1 MSKTSIK
8 GMDQVLK
15 NLNSEIR
22 KIEGASLK
30 GLIQAAIIIRRD
42 MDQTPPMI
50 PIDTGNLRGSW
61 TVETIRS
68 VSSPAIR
75 LGFTSYYAWFVHEM
89 VGANFQRPGAGA
101 KFFEAALKNNRD
113 NILNAI
119 RREAGLR

>member
-1 MSKTSIK
+1 MSTKIK
-8 GMDQVLK
+8 GMDTVLK

-42 MDQTPPMI
+42 MDQTPPLL
-50 PIDTGNLRGSW
+50 PVDTGNLRGSW

-68 VSSPAIR
+68 GNSPAIR
-75 LGFTSYYAWFVHEM
+75 LGFTADYAWYVHEM

-101 KFFEAALKNNRD
+101 KFFEASLKNNQGK
-113 NILNAI
+113 ILDI
-119 RREAGLR
+119 IKREAGLR